1 MEALRDLRAKRVSVR
16 LLALTISCAVAA
28 ALAPAALGIGAGA
41 AAPAASFDAT
51 RDAVVLGPAD
61 LERIGARAA
70 GAVTSD
76 RSARL
81 SYFTTVNFETAVPGG
96 GELYEIRCPEKRQPV
111 TGGVFAASPGL
122 AVTNSSRTSPDPDR
136 PTLSGAWYE
145 GVTNLTAGSLQWK
158 PVLVCIRS

>member
-1 MEALRDLRAKRVSVR
+1 MREKLVSR
-16 LLALTISCAVAA
+16 RAA
-28 ALAPAALGIGAGA
+28 ALAVCCIATAALAHAAVGTGSGAV
-41 AAPAASFDAT
+41 APATSFDAT
-51 RDAVVLGPAD
+51 RGIAVLHARD

-70 GAVTSD
+70 GAAAS
-76 RSARL
+76 RKSAKL
-81 SYFTTVNFETAVPGG
+81 SYFISVNFETVVPGG
-96 GELYEIRCPEKRQPV
+96 AELYEIRCPAKRQPV